1 MKKWWMW
8 VAFLTLAFVPAQA
21 YAQTI
26 PVPGVTNSTGGL
38 VHSTSIFTIIGQL
51 VTDGVTVAG
60 GVALAVVLYSLLRA
74 AMLFGL
80 GGAQAQ
86 RRDEAKQHLSH
97 AAIAGVVVGGAGII
111 VGALYAF
118 GQGL

>member
-8 VAFLTLAFVPAQA
+8 FASLVLTLVPAQA

-26 PVPGVTNSTGGL
+26 PVPGVNTGA
-38 VHSTSIFTIIGQL
+38 SATSIFTIIGNL
-51 VTDGVTVAG
+51 VSAGVTVTG

-97 AAIAGVVVGGAGII
+97 AAIAGVFVGGAGIF

-118 GQGL
+118 GHGL

>member
-8 VAFLTLAFVPAQA
+8 FLSLAVVFAPVQA

-26 PVPGVTNSTGGL
+26 PVPGVNTGA
-38 VHSTSIFTIIGQL
+38 SATSIFTIIGNL
-51 VTDGVTVAG
+51 VSAGVTVAG

-97 AAIAGVVVGGAGII
+97 AAIAGVVVGGAGIF

-118 GQGL
+118 GHGL

>member
-8 VAFLTLAFVPAQA
+8 FAFLALTLVPTQA

-26 PVPGVTNSTGGL
+26 TVPGVNPSNYQ
-38 VHSTSIFTIIGQL
+38 STSIFTIIGNI
-51 VTDGVTVAG
+51 VTDGVKVAG

-80 GGAQAQ
+80 GGANAQ

>member
-8 VAFLTLAFVPAQA
+8 FVFLVLTFAPAQA

-26 PVPGVTNSTGGL
+26 PVPGVSTTG
-38 VHSTSIFTIIGQL
+38 SATTIFTIIGNL
-51 VTDGVTVAG
+51 VTDGVKVAG

-86 RRDEAKQHLSH
+86 RRDEAKQHLWH
-97 AAIAGVVVGGAGII
+97 AGIAGIVVGGAAIF

-118 GQGL
+118 GGGLAG

>member
-8 VAFLTLAFVPAQA
+8 FAFLALTLVPTQA

-26 PVPGVTNSTGGL
+26 NVPGVSTTGS
-38 VHSTSIFTIIGQL
+38 STSLFTIIGQI
-51 VTDGVTVAG
+51 VTAGVTVAG

-80 GGAQAQ
+80 GGAHAQ

-97 AAIAGVVVGGAGII
+97 AAIAGVVVGGAGVF

-118 GQGL
+118 GHGL